1 MNPNSFTVYIKTDNI
16 YKDIA
21 VDAEIT
27 SDTSIYELYR
37 LLPIGNKKMV
47 SQSDNLRLKIKKKL
61 FRNNS
66 TLE

>member
-1 MNPNSFTVYIKTDNI
+1 MNPNSFTVYIKIDNI